1 MTRPDAGPPPG
12 AMRGLGDPVSPEAP
26 PRAHAPRGEG
36 REVEVHDLRDQAAT
50 MPEAHTETLTI
61 NMGPQHPATHGVLR
75 VILELEGEVI
85 RDVRPVIGY
94 LHTGFEKEM
103 EYRTYHQNLVFPAR
117 IEYLATFI
125 EETAYALAAEKL
137 LDITPPPRAQVAR
150 IILMELSRI
159 ASHLVWLGTSAID
172 VNVSSAFMYCFQAR
186 EEILD
191 IFEMVSGQRMMH
203 GYIRIGGLQWDLPE
217 GFAARVRRFVE
228 TIPGRVDEYER
239 LLTDNLIWRKRTEG
253 IGLLRAQQ
261 AIAYGCT
268 GPVLRG
274 SGVAYDVR
282 KAFPY
287 SGYEQYAFDVPVGR
301 NGDAFDRYILRM
313 EEMRQSRRIILQALD
328 RLPDGLVIVDDR
340 KVALPPRAEL
350 VTSMEAVIHQFKL
363 VSEGLRPPAGEVYTA
378 VESPRGEKGYY
389 LVSDGS
395 NRPMRVRVRSASF
408 NNLQALP
415 VMVRGGT
422 IADIVIAIAS
432 IDIVLGD
439 VDR

>member
-1 MTRPDAGPPPG
+1 MSE
-12 AMRGLGDPVSPEAP
+12 PV
-26 PRAHAPRGEG
+26 R
-36 REVEVHDLRDQAAT
+36 
-50 MPEAHTETLTI
+50 ETLVL

-75 VILELEGEVI
+75 LLLELEGEVI
-85 RDVRPVIGY
+85 LGTEPVIGY

-103 EYRTYHQNLVFPAR
+103 ETRTYHQNIVFPPR

-125 EETAYALAAEKL
+125 EEQAYVLAVEKL
-137 LDITPPPRAQVAR
+137 LGITAPKRAEGIR
-150 IILMELSRI
+150 LILAELSRI
-159 ASHLVWLGTSAID
+159 ASHLVYLGTAAID
-172 VNVSSAFMYCFQAR
+172 LNVSSVFMYCFRDR
-186 EEILD
+186 EQLLD

-203 GYIRIGGLQWDLPE
+203 GYFRIGGLQWDLPE
-217 GFAARVRRFVE
+217 GFEARVRAFLDE
-228 TIPGRVDEYER
+228 LPAHLDEYET

-253 IGLLRAQQ
+253 VGVLSAEDAVR
-261 AIAYGCT
+261 YGCT

-287 SGYEQYAFDVPVGR
+287 GGYDEVEFDVPLGT
-301 NGDAFDRYILRM
+301 NGDAFDRYRVRM
-313 EEMRQSRRIILQALD
+313 DEMRQSRRIVLQVLD
-328 RLPDGLVIVDDR
+328 RLPGGPVLVEDR
-340 KVALPPRAEL
+340 KVALPPRREL
-350 VTSMEAVIHQFKL
+350 VRSMEAVIHQFKL
-363 VSEGLRPPAGEVYTA
+363 VSEGIHPPVGEVYAA

-395 NRPMRVRVRSASF
+395 NRPLRARVRSASF

-415 VMVRGGT
+415 VMLSRGT
-422 IADIVIAIAS
+422 IADVVVAIAS

>member
-1 MTRPDAGPPPG
+1 MAELTR
-12 AMRGLGDPVSPEAP
+12 
-26 PRAHAPRGEG
+26 
-36 REVEVHDLRDQAAT
+36 
-50 MPEAHTETLTI
+50 ETLVL

-75 VILELEGEVI
+75 LILELEGEVI
-85 RDVRPVIGY
+85 LSARPVIGY

-103 EYRTYHQNLVFPAR
+103 ETRTYHQNIVFPPR

-125 EETAYALAAEKL
+125 EEQAYVLAVEKL
-137 LDITPPPRAQVAR
+137 LAISAPKRAEVIR
-150 IILMELSRI
+150 LILAELSRI

-172 VNVSSAFMYCFQAR
+172 LNLTSVFMYCFRDR
-186 EEILD
+186 EQLLD

-203 GYIRIGGLQWDLPE
+203 GYFRIGGLQWDLPD
-217 GFAARVRRFVE
+217 GFADRVRDFLREF
-228 TIPGRVDEYER
+228 PRHLDEFEA
-239 LLTDNLIWRKRTEG
+239 LLTDNLIWRQRTEG
-253 IGLLRAQQ
+253 VGVLSAED
-261 AIAYGCT
+261 AIRYGCT

-274 SGVAYDVR
+274 SGVNYDVR

-287 SGYEQYAFDVPVGR
+287 GGYDEYDFDVPLGGR
-301 NGDAFDRYILRM
+301 GDSFDRYVIRM

-328 RLPDGLVIVDDR
+328 RLPPGPILVDDR
-340 KVALPPRAEL
+340 KVALPPRREL
-350 VTSMEAVIHQFKL
+350 VRSMEAVIHQFKL
-363 VSEGLRPPAGEVYTA
+363 VSEGIHPPVGEVYAA

-395 NRPMRVRVRSASF
+395 NRPARVRVRAPSF

-415 VMVRGGT
+415 VMIHRGSV
-422 IADIVIAIAS
+422 ADVVVVIAS

>member
-1 MTRPDAGPPPG
+1 MAELTR
-12 AMRGLGDPVSPEAP
+12 
-26 PRAHAPRGEG
+26 
-36 REVEVHDLRDQAAT
+36 
-50 MPEAHTETLTI
+50 ETLVL

-75 VILELEGEVI
+75 LILELEGEVI
-85 RDVRPVIGY
+85 LSARPVIGY

-103 EYRTYHQNLVFPAR
+103 ETRTYHQNIVFPPR

-125 EETAYALAAEKL
+125 EEQAYVLAVEKL
-137 LDITPPPRAQVAR
+137 LGISAPKRAEVIR
-150 IILMELSRI
+150 LILAELSRI

-172 VNVSSAFMYCFQAR
+172 LNLTSVFMYCFRDR
-186 EEILD
+186 EQLLD

-203 GYIRIGGLQWDLPE
+203 GYFRIGGLQWDLPD
-217 GFAARVRRFVE
+217 GFADRVRDFLREFPRHLDEFE
-228 TIPGRVDEYER
+228 T
-239 LLTDNLIWRKRTEG
+239 LLTDNLIWRQRTEG
-253 IGLLRAQQ
+253 VGVLSAED
-261 AIAYGCT
+261 AIRYGCT

-274 SGVAYDVR
+274 SGVNYDVR

-287 SGYEQYAFDVPVGR
+287 GGYDEYDFDVPLGGR
-301 NGDAFDRYILRM
+301 GDSFDRYVIRM

-328 RLPDGLVIVDDR
+328 RLAPGPILVDDR
-340 KVALPPRAEL
+340 KVALPPRREL
-350 VTSMEAVIHQFKL
+350 VRSMEAVIHQFKL
-363 VSEGLRPPAGEVYTA
+363 VSEGIHPPVGEVYAA

-395 NRPMRVRVRSASF
+395 NRPARVRVRAPSF

-415 VMVRGGT
+415 VMIHRGSV
-422 IADIVIAIAS
+422 ADVVVVIAS